1 LRVAA
6 RLPKKSPAVICPNPK
21 CGKEIEDSIILNV
34 LSVNPPKQYEACPY
48 CFTKL
53 ETETVTET
61 PKKSEPQI
69 EEVKESSSGMF
80 GRVKA
85 LIPSRNKTEEIE
97 EIQEK
102 PTFTREKP
110 QDKKPEKIEKKDDK
124 SSDKDKKSGC
134 PEHFGYLANRPS
146 DVAIPQACLTC
157 PKMVDCMLSPKD

>member
-1 LRVAA
+1 M
-6 RLPKKSPAVICPNPK
+6 PKKSPTVICPNPK
-21 CGKEIEDSIILNV
+21 CGKEIEDSIMLNV
-34 LSVNPPKQYEACPY
+34 LSVDPPKQYEACPY
-48 CFTKL
+48 CFIDLTK
-53 ETETVTET
+53 EKVKET
-61 PKKSEPQI
+61 PKKPEPQI
-69 EEVKESSSGMF
+69 EEVKESGSKMF
-80 GRVKA
+80 DRVKS
-85 LIPSRNKTEEIE
+85 LIPNRTKIE

-110 QDKKPEKIEKKDDK
+110 EDKKPEKSKKKDDK